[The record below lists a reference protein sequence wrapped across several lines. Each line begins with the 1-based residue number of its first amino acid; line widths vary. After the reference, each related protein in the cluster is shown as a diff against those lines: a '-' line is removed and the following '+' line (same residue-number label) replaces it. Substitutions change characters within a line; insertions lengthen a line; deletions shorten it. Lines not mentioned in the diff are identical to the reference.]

1 MFMTKTIISNLLH
14 KYATRL
20 HPAEQRPMAAGNRG
34 NLVIEASKC
43 IACRICANKCPTGVI
58 SVDPENGK
66 WEQRINGCVY
76 CGVCADVC
84 PTHCITMTP
93 DYRRPFLEPAFLRC
107 DIKPRPK
114 KVKPAEGA
122 APAAKEGAP
131 AVKAADEVKPA
142 PEAKAAAK
150 PAVEAKATT
159 EAKPAAKPAVVA
171 KASAKAG
178 KSGPGG
184 AKSK

>member
-20 HPAEQRPMAAGNRG
+20 HPVEQRPMAAGNRG
-34 NLVIEASKC
+34 NLAIEASKC
-43 IACRICANKCPTGVI
+43 FACRICANKCPTGVI
-58 SVDPENGK
+58 TVDPENGK

-84 PTHCITMTP
+84 PTHCITMTT

-122 APAAKEGAP
+122 APAPKEAAP
-131 AVKAADEVKPA
+131 AAEAKPASEAKPAAEAKPA
-142 PEAKAAAK
+142 PEAKPAAAK
-150 PAVEAKATT
+150 PAVEVKAAT
-159 EAKPAAKPAVVA
+159 
-171 KASAKAG
+171 KAG